1 MGTTRTTAQD
11 RWVALA
17 AVLAALGPAL
27 GGTAGLVTLTQ
38 WDPGTRSLVVGAVV
52 AGLAAVLVGLH
63 ARRRSDRTTL
73 GFALAALLYTLSWVP
88 LGAASFPVSTILSTA
103 SQALLVTFG
112 VVVARRSTGAARIA
126 GGVVAVAAAVWLLGG
141 LAVWFGTLPG
151 TSQAVLTALFAIPA
165 SGQVTAFLVAAVLF
179 VGPLVRPVGDGVRS
193 LWSTADVR

>member
-1 MGTTRTTAQD
+1 M
-11 RWVALA
+11 ALA

-52 AGLAAVLVGLH
+52 AGLAAALVGVH
-63 ARRRSDRTTL
+63 AWRRSDRTTL

-112 VVVARRSTGAARIA
+112 VVVARRSTAATRIA